1 MPKASPIPD
10 SNDNYAAQVIVQ
22 LKQDILSG
30 YFEPGEKL
38 RMSRLKEH
46 YQVGVSPLR
55 EALSRLLVE
64 QLVVVENQRGFRVHP
79 VSREEMLDIYETR
92 AHIEVLC
99 VEQAIEKGDDVWEAG
114 IVAAAHRLKK
124 AGDLVDKAANE
135 VQAWETLH
143 QEFHSA
149 ITAGCAS
156 PTLLKVRRS
165 LYEKASRYRNLW
177 LKKDMVNT
185 EVFDANRKDHEV
197 LVDALLGRDK
207 DIAKTLIH
215 EHLLRAS
222 KALLD
227 SVPEEAAF

>member
-1 MPKASPIPD
+1 MPKVTPNPD

-22 LKQDILSG
+22 LKKDILSG

-92 AHIEVLC
+92 AHIEALC
-99 VEQAIEKGDDVWEAG
+99 VEQAIIKGDDAWEAG
-114 IVAAAHRLKK
+114 ILAAAHRLKK
-124 AGDLVDKAANE
+124 AGDLVDKEPSE
-135 VQAWETLH
+135 VQAWEALH

-149 ITAGCAS
+149 IASGCDS
-156 PTLLKVRRS
+156 PSLLQVRRS

-185 EVFDANRKDHEV
+185 EVFDANRKDHEK
-197 LVDALLGRDK
+197 LVDALLERRQAE
-207 DIAKTLIH
+207 AKQMIY
-215 EHLLRAS
+215 EHLLCAS
-222 KALLD
+222 QILLD
-227 SVPEEAAF
+227 SVPIEAE